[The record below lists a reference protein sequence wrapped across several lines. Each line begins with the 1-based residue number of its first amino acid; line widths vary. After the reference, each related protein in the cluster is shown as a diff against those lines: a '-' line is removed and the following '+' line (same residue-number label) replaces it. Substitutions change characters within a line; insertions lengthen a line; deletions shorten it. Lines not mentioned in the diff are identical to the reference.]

1 MKILIV
7 HQHDHLAQRLRA
19 CVAHQVGEVAFQT
32 TLPDAA
38 QAQLYD
44 KWIWTAGAI
53 PPPDLLA
60 LANQWQTYTPLRPLL
75 CIGSAAVAMA
85 QSAGS
90 TTQLLTMPDYAE
102 SKSIVQANANTN
114 LWRNMPRE
122 LEVGVYQ
129 AYTIQKIADIILAT
143 AKDKQGQPLA
153 WRHRD
158 QPIEG
163 IIFHPAT
170 TLTPQGETLLSNWL
184 A

>member
-1 MKILIV
+1 VKILII
-7 HQHDHLAQRLRA
+7 HQHDHLAQRLYA
-19 CVAHQVGEVAFQT
+19 FVAHQAKEVAMLT

-53 PPPDLLA
+53 PPPELLA
-60 LANQWQTYTPLRPLL
+60 TAQQWQTYTPLRPLL

-85 QSAGS
+85 QAFGS
-90 TTQLLTMPDYAE
+90 TSQLLTMPDYAE
-102 SKSIVQANANTN
+102 SKSITQANANTN

-129 AYTIQKIADIILAT
+129 SYTIQKITDTLLPT

-158 QPIEG
+158 QPTEG
-163 IIFHPAT
+163 ILFHPAT
-170 TLTPQGETLLSNWL
+170 TLTPQGEALLSNWL